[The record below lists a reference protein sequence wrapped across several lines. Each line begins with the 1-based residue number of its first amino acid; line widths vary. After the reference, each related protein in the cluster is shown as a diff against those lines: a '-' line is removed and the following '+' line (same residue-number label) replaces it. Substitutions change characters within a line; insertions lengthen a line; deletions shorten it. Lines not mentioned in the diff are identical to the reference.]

1 MQKLT
6 ITLTAVAFA
15 LAASV
20 LAASAQTQSP
30 GASGLHAQIPNA
42 TPIKKAACVGW
53 GPYCPPGRVRRCDP
67 YRCWCAPCW

>member
-20 LAASAQTQSP
+20 LTASAQNQSS
-30 GASGLHAQIPNA
+30 GASGLHAQIQNA
-42 TPIKKAACVGW
+42 TPIKNAACRGW
-53 GPYCPPGRVRRCDP
+53 GPWCPPGRVRRCGP
-67 YRCWCAPCW
+67 YRCWCVPCW